1 MAGGALAPDGHWQA
15 TKPGFLFP
23 TPALSPVFRAKFLDA
38 LDEARRHGRLQR
50 EPALSALAWPRLRA
64 DLLRHHWVVYA
75 KQPPGGP
82 AQVLEYLGRYT
93 HRVAIS
99 NERILGVRDGQV
111 LFRVRAGEPGQG
123 KKRVVRSGT
132 EFVRRFLLHVLPPG
146 FKRIRHYGLLASN
159 HKAGRLAAARS
170 ALDVPPPDPVVI
182 EQITDFLRRVDRIT
196 WRRCPVCGAEA
207 MVVTAVI
214 LRPGLLPP
222 ERAPP

>member
-1 MAGGALAPDGHWQA
+1 VAGGALAPDGHWQA

-38 LDEARRHGRLQR
+38 VDEARRHGRLQR

-159 HKAGRLAAARS
+159 HKAGRLALWVGIYSDIRPASADCRDKSRPS
-170 ALDVPPPDPVVI
+170 ALVRARIQHGGSPCRSKPR
-182 EQITDFLRRVDRIT
+182 LRS
-196 WRRCPVCGAEA
+196 
-207 MVVTAVI
+207 
-214 LRPGLLPP
+214 
-222 ERAPP
+222 